1 MRCIQAARVHE
12 PRLTGPTLARISQL
26 IEISEASIIPR
37 RRTIMH
43 DKKLNFIEVKARL
56 QAESNT
62 HAYIILNM
70 VFNSLQL

>member
-43 DKKLNFIEVKARL
+43 DKKLSFIEVKARF
-56 QAESNT
+56 QANT
-62 HAYIILNM
+62 DTYVYITLNM
-70 VFNSLQL
+70 TFDTLEL